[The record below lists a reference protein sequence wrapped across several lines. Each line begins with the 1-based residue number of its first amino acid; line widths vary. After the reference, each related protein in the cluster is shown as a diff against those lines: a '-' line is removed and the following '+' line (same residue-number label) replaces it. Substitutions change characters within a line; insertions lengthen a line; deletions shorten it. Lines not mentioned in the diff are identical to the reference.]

1 MTTFKK
7 DINHIIYLAY
17 DDDMRKYRE
26 LVNLVEELNET
37 QLKELSLELN
47 ISQVDTSQTIYDY
60 ICDSVDRMNE
70 KEINEQAREIFDQW
84 KKSELIE
91 YILNVMSKEEKIEWI
106 KI

>member
-1 MTTFKK
+1 MSTFKK

-47 ISQVDTSQTIYDY
+47 ISQVEIYTTIYDY
-60 ICDSVDRMNE
+60 MYEN
-70 KEINEQAREIFDQW
+70 
-84 KKSELIE
+84 IE
-91 YILNVMSKEEKIEWI
+91 NF
-106 KI
+106 